1 MGLPTLCN
9 NGNRW
14 MTCLDKNILNFLVAL
29 VAEFAARFDIPQS
42 AAYNYIRQYKGLDYY
57 FRHYNILHTL
67 SFDDNVDNLIQV
79 CANHGGTLR

>member
-1 MGLPTLCN
+1 MSV
-9 NGNRW
+9 
-14 MTCLDKNILNFLVAL
+14 LDKNILDFLVAL

-42 AAYNYIRQYKGLDYY
+42 VAYNYIRRYKGLDYY
-57 FRHYNILHTL
+57 FRHYTILHTL

>member
-1 MGLPTLCN
+1 MSV
-9 NGNRW
+9 
-14 MTCLDKNILNFLVAL
+14 LDKNILDFLVAL

-42 AAYNYIRQYKGLDYY
+42 AAYNYIYIRRYKGLDYY